1 MKTILLII
9 NDIDFFLSHRKK
21 IGIAALEKKYKFII
35 CAPPKESSIALQELG
50 FDYIKFPLS
59 RGGKNIF
66 KELIS
71 FFKLFLIIKRAN
83 PNSLHLV
90 TIKPLIYGGIIS
102 KLLGNI
108 PILVAFPGLGHLY
121 TSEDFFS
128 KLLSKII
135 NPIYKFIF
143 SNPNYRIIFHNRSD
157 AKKITRESKVN
168 PKKCST
174 TYGSGVDLAEYAFS
188 PMEDFSKI
196 KFLFASRLLK
206 DKGVHD
212 FFKAAEILNKEGI
225 NNFQFIIAG
234 DIDKENPSSI
244 SNHEL
249 EKWIS
254 TGIIEYIPYT
264 KNIKKILRTIHVA
277 VLPSYREGMPKFLLE
292 ASSIGR
298 PLITTTAP
306 GCNECV
312 KQGFN
317 GLKIEAGDFLEL
329 SKKMRHLGANKRM
342 LIEFGNNSRKL
353 AEEKYSEKKVIEK
366 HLELYEDLN

>member
-35 CAPPKESSIALQELG
+35 CAPQKESSIALQELG
-50 FDYIKFPLS
+50 FDYINFPLS

-66 KELIS
+66 RELIS

-143 SNPNYRIIFHNRSD
+143 SNPNYRIIFHNR
-157 AKKITRESKVN
+157 
-168 PKKCST
+168 
-174 TYGSGVDLAEYAFS
+174 
-188 PMEDFSKI
+188 
-196 KFLFASRLLK
+196 
-206 DKGVHD
+206 
-212 FFKAAEILNKEGI
+212 
-225 NNFQFIIAG
+225 
-234 DIDKENPSSI
+234 
-244 SNHEL
+244 
-249 EKWIS
+249 
-254 TGIIEYIPYT
+254 YI
-264 KNIKKILRTIHVA
+264 
-277 VLPSYREGMPKFLLE
+277 
-292 ASSIGR
+292 
-298 PLITTTAP
+298 
-306 GCNECV
+306 
-312 KQGFN
+312 
-317 GLKIEAGDFLEL
+317 
-329 SKKMRHLGANKRM
+329 
-342 LIEFGNNSRKL
+342 
-353 AEEKYSEKKVIEK
+353 
-366 HLELYEDLN
+366 